1 MADHEH
7 HQQEDSCRENFPVP
21 CSAEPSSAMT
31 LQELKDALPEKPKQC
46 HPSEVAV
53 SRTAPRGRSKAG
65 WASKERSTPE
75 GYNREKHA
83 WRFQSPF
90 SQGMSAS
97 SFEDAFEAAFA
108 DPVVVPPPKE
118 KKSPE
123 ERNAVREKRIAQRE
137 RASQRHIE
145 TALRKY
151 NKANNTT
158 FELVET
164 TVKCLFFEFGGGCYH
179 YNFTAKP
186 RNNHSAT
193 GGTMLFFA
201 EINCPLRCE
210 DDVLLCSIVGERDAG
225 HCYAC
230 KNYRPMMVHPSS
242 RAYGGGNTTAI
253 DYPDEDSS
261 SSDSDY

>member
-1 MADHEH
+1 MADHDH
-7 HQQEDSCRENFPVP
+7 HRQDDSCRENFPFP
-21 CSAEPSSAMT
+21 YSAEPSSAMT
-31 LQELKDALPEKPKQC
+31 LPELKDALPEKPRQC

-53 SRTAPRGRSKAG
+53 PRAAPRGRFARSKAG

-83 WRFQSPF
+83 WRFESPF

-97 SFEDAFEAAFA
+97 SFEDTFEAAFA
-108 DPVVVPPPKE
+108 DPVVIPPPKA

-123 ERNAVREKRIAQRE
+123 EKNAIRGKRIAQRE

-145 TALRKY
+145 
-151 NKANNTT
+151 T

-186 RNNHSAT
+186 GNHHSAA